1 MKQPRLPAAFS
12 SRSSASEKKGHT
24 ILTNSVGAYSSS
36 ANNSTGPGGGGA
48 APTNNQTSDLCEQT
62 NVVATLASHTSTATP
77 IASLA
82 LPPPGKSHLMNATPS
97 ASSSS
102 SSAAKRFLI
111 QRVRSQSRSD
121 AQSVPDKSLFSRF
134 FPKKT
139 KKTPGTLITTSAAK
153 SMDLDISNTR
163 AHLMHQSSLSS
174 NDPRLP
180 IGEGGEFDEDDEFDE
195 RIISTG
201 SLSDHHRLKEDGI
214 HATRSSTTSRTGS
227 RTNSSSDK
235 QSASHRNPANL
246 LGSDSAYYVSMSSAP
261 KGISISYH
269 KCLNRGNDNLR
280 KQAVLGRF
288 QQQSKEAEGANPLM
302 VCSTG
307 CTATFRLSLL
317 GMTFFSSPSSRSSY
331 SILAFIV
338 SFNILPNLA
347 EVQARASASIRR
359 RRRRRKKEEKFVRK

>member
-1 MKQPRLPAAFS
+1 MQQPRTSAAFS
-12 SRSSASEKKGHT
+12 SRSNASEKRGHT
-24 ILTNSVGAYSSS
+24 ILPNSMAAYSSS
-36 ANNSTGPGGGGA
+36 ASNSTGPGGGGGTA
-48 APTNNQTSDLCEQT
+48 AANKQASDLCEQT

-77 IASLA
+77 IASLV
-82 LPPPGKSHLMNATPS
+82 LPPPGKSHLMNASPS
-97 ASSSS
+97 VSSSPSS

-134 FPKKT
+134 FPKKS
-139 KKTPGTLITTSAAK
+139 KKTSGSLLATSAAK
-153 SMDLDISNTR
+153 SIDLDISHPR

-180 IGEGGEFDEDDEFDE
+180 VDEFDEDDEFDE

-214 HATRSSTTSRTGS
+214 HATRSSTTSRPGS
-227 RTNSSSDK
+227 RTNSGSEK
-235 QSASHRNPANL
+235 PSASHRNPSNL

-307 CTATFRLSLL
+307 CTATLKLSSLYRNDHL
-317 GMTFFSSPSSRSSY
+317 FFSF
-331 SILAFIV
+331 L
-338 SFNILPNLA
+338 SFGVLHSCVHCL
-347 EVQARASASIRR
+347 V
-359 RRRRRKKEEKFVRK
+359 